1 MYANQIRIMTTT
13 KLAAR
18 PCKLPAAFWRS
29 LERLGLSPPAV
40 LRAASLPA
48 TLHLDDTV
56 FISTSQLFAI
66 WRAIEALSGDP
77 AFGIRMACETS
88 SAQHMIAFV
97 SALYA
102 ANWRDGLERIVRYK
116 RLCSPDEL
124 RMAEQDGK
132 MSVTSAWPDG
142 TAPEPCISVE
152 ASFALLVELG
162 RRGTGQRLAPL
173 RVELRRRA
181 PGSDGHAAFFGCPIR
196 FGAQADRLVLDA
208 TQLALPFRGHN
219 PEMLGMVG
227 PALAAAL
234 REIEAQANFEQQ
246 VRAALRRAFAAGRAD
261 VAMVAREL
269 GLSERTLQR
278 RIGEEGKTFRL
289 LLDDTRR
296 NLAHQL
302 LSDLSIDV
310 KEVAFLLGYQ
320 DSNSFNRAFR
330 QWEQVTPLTWRR
342 MTAGHA
348 SLLVSRQSL
357 PDN

>member
-1 MYANQIRIMTTT
+1 MCANHIGKMTTT
-13 KLAAR
+13 NLPSR
-18 PCKLPAAFWRS
+18 PCKLPPAFWQS
-29 LERLGLSPPAV
+29 VERLGLPPPAV

-48 TLHLDDTV
+48 TLHLDDTA
-56 FISTSQLFAI
+56 FISTAQLFAI

-102 ANWRDGLERIVRYK
+102 ANLRDGLERIVRYK

-124 RMAEQDGK
+124 RMEEQDGK
-132 MSVTSAWPDG
+132 IFVTSAWPDG

-152 ASFALLVELG
+152 ASFALLIELG
-162 RRGTGQRLAPL
+162 RRGTGQQLAPL

-181 PGSDGHAAFFGCPIR
+181 PGSDVHAAFFGCPIR

-208 TQLALPFRGHN
+208 TNLALPFLDHN
-219 PEMLGMVG
+219 PEMLRMVS

-234 REIEAQANFEQQ
+234 REIEAQANFEEQ

-261 VAMVAREL
+261 VAMVAGEL

-278 RIGEEGKTFRL
+278 RIGEEGKTFRM

-296 NLAHQL
+296 ELARQL

-330 QWEQVTPLTWRR
+330 QWEQVTPLHWRR
-342 MTAGHA
+342 TRT
-348 SLLVSRQSL
+348 VL
-357 PDN
+357 PDYLKAQVQTL